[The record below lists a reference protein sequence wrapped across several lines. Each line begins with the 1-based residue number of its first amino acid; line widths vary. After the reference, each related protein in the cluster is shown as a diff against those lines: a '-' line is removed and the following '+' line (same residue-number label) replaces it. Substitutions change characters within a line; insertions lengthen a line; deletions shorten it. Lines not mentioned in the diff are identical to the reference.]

1 MIDCILV
8 VCEGNVCRSPMA
20 QGLLARQ
27 FPGVRVMSAG
37 LAALVGRSAD
47 PVAIE
52 LMAERDIDIGSHIA
66 ADLSL
71 FHVRSADLVLSMTQ
85 EQRKG
90 IETNYPFAKGKV
102 YRLGEREGI
111 DVLDPYRKGRAVFEI
126 AVAQIERG
134 VAHWSDAMVR
144 LTH

>member
-1 MIDCILV
+1 
-8 VCEGNVCRSPMA
+8 MA